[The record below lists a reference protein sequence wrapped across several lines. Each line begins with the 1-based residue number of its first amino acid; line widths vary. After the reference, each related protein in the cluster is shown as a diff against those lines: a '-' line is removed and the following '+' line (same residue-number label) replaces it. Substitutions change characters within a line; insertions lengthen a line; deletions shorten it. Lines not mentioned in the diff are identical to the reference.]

1 MTTTIERPKLE
12 VLRAKEAELAIEVE
26 AVRARI
32 ADYPDLLHDA
42 RSRAVYAKPNVRPGA
57 ELNGEVAK
65 ITARE
70 RKDVAALN
78 GLQGDLS
85 AVRSVINAEAARLA
99 EEELHKREEG
109 VWTKAGELISAL
121 AGVWNELVEVVE
133 EESRVATSNRL
144 EAPGVLAVE
153 PVPATFKS
161 FLLLLHVAATDPAV
175 RAEPHVQE
183 LTDTG
188 IFWSRDEALP
198 GAVYDTRP
206 AGTKTTDVRR
216 RLDEH
221 DRLFHL
227 TPDLRSVVRKL
238 QLSGRVPTIDSD

>member
-12 VLRAKEAELAIEVE
+12 VLRAKEAELAIEVD

-32 ADYPDLLHDA
+32 AEYPELLHDA

-99 EEELHKREEG
+99 EEETAEVRSQLAELNTKEEAIWKR
-109 VWTKAGELISAL
+109 AGEVFSAL
-121 AGVWNELVEVVE
+121 AGVWNELVEIVE
-133 EESRVATSNRL
+133 EES
-144 EAPGVLAVE
+144 
-153 PVPATFKS
+153 
-161 FLLLLHVAATDPAV
+161 
-175 RAEPHVQE
+175 Q
-183 LTDTG
+183 
-188 IFWSRDEALP
+188 
-198 GAVYDTRP
+198 
-206 AGTKTTDVRR
+206 
-216 RLDEH
+216 
-221 DRLFHL
+221 
-227 TPDLRSVVRKL
+227 
-238 QLSGRVPTIDSD
+238 

>member
-42 RSRAVYAKPNVRPGA
+42 RSRAVYAKPNVRPAA

-99 EEELHKREEG
+99 EEETAEARAQLEQLHKREEG

-133 EESRVATSNRL
+133 EESRVAT
-144 EAPGVLAVE
+144 
-153 PVPATFKS
+153 
-161 FLLLLHVAATDPAV
+161 
-175 RAEPHVQE
+175 
-183 LTDTG
+183 
-188 IFWSRDEALP
+188 
-198 GAVYDTRP
+198 
-206 AGTKTTDVRR
+206 
-216 RLDEH
+216 
-221 DRLFHL
+221 
-227 TPDLRSVVRKL
+227 
-238 QLSGRVPTIDSD
+238 